1 MRQNRY
7 RTEKKNRLRI
17 TVYGALALLPL
28 FLLFSFTGN
37 INLQKMS
44 IEGIVDRQT
53 HVLPDSVS
61 SAQTE
66 SSGDMIVR
74 DAEGSP
80 AEEFASLDLSQI
92 DALDA
97 IDEEYEAL
105 SSDAE
110 VLVHTVR
117 PGETLSSIWG
127 HYGGNASGGVAAA
140 AAFKNAGLSVRSL
153 RAGDDLELHVHESGE
168 IVGFKKNLGEGKLLF
183 LEGNTEEGYVHTVV
197 IPELTEVERR
207 AAGTI
212 TSSFVASAI
221 EAGVSYA
228 VIDELVDL
236 FSSRL
241 DFNRNLHPGDSF
253 SVIYTENTL
262 PDGEVASTGSI
273 VGASIKTRG
282 KLLAAILHQ
291 DEDGQNHWY
300 DESGE
305 PVGNYFLRYP
315 LNFTRI
321 SSVFSKS
328 RFHPVTRT
336 NRPHNGTDFAAP
348 TGTPVRSVADGVVII
363 SGMRGG
369 SGNMVRIKHNER
381 YTTEYLHLSR
391 INPGIRNGARVSRGQ
406 VIGAV
411 GMTGLATGPHLHFG
425 MFENGRYVDPM
436 KVDLPKLSP
445 DSNKIPVAYLEATLR
460 SLSEQHEIVTMA
472 SRTDEEESKAS

>member
-1 MRQNRY
+1 M
-7 RTEKKNRLRI
+7 TTSLCSA
-17 TVYGALALLPL
+17 VVLLPL
-28 FLLFSFTGN
+28 FFLFTGGFSP
-37 INLQKMS
+37 QKMS
-44 IEGIVDRQT
+44 VEDALSLGGSLVEQLPAEGVTYNLD
-53 HVLPDSVS
+53 
-61 SAQTE
+61 E
-66 SSGDMIVR
+66 SSLT
-74 DAEGSP
+74 S
-80 AEEFASLDLSQI
+80 EEFASLDLMQI
-92 DALDA
+92 DELEG
-97 IDEEYEAL
+97 IQPEEEV
-105 SSDAE
+105 SFSDHE
-110 VLVHTVR
+110 GRIVDSDVFNPDVLVHTVK

-127 HYGGNASGGVAAA
+127 KYGGNSSGGVAAA

-153 RAGDDLELHVHESGE
+153 RAGDDLELHVDNSGE

-183 LEGNTEEGYVHTVV
+183 LEGSAEEGYVHTVV

-212 TSSFVASAI
+212 TSSFVAAAL
-221 EAGVSYA
+221 EAGVSYS

-236 FSSRL
+236 FSGRI

-262 PDGEVASTGSI
+262 PDGEVASSGSI
-273 VGASIKTRG
+273 VGASLKTRG

-291 DEDGQNHWY
+291 DEEGKDRWY
-300 DESGE
+300 DEAGE
-305 PVGNYFLRYP
+305 LIGNYFLRYP

-328 RFHPVTRT
+328 RFHPVTRVQ
-336 NRPHNGTDFAAP
+336 RPHNGTDFAAP

-436 KVDLPKLSP
+436 KVDLPKLTT
-445 DSNKIPVAYLEATLR
+445 DSEKIPVAYLEATLR

-472 SRTDEEESKAS
+472 LKSSDEEDPKA